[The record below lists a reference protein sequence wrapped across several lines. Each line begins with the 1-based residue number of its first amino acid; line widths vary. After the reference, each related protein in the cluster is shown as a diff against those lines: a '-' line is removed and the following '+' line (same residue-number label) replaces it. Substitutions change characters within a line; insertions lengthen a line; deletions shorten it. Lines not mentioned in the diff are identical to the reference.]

1 MREPLLAHKIISLEG
16 SLQVTQVN
24 PNGDPHEQVLRSLS
38 YLAVRAEQVGFL
50 KRLKA
55 KEVVIE
61 VSRVVN
67 HFIYAL
73 IVVLNDIVHLFRE
86 KWRSSAHF
94 IPKVVEIVCHGH
106 KAAMGPIVQRL
117 DRHVIGKLRVVGV
130 HDGHVSASFSC

>member
-1 MREPLLAHKIISLEG
+1 MREPLLAHKVISLKG

-67 HFIYAL
+67 YFVDAL
-73 IVVLNDIVHLFRE
+73 VVLLDDVEDIIRE
-86 KWRSSAHF
+86 KGSRSACL
-94 IPKVVEIVCHGH
+94 IGVAVELVCYLED
-106 KAAMGPIVQRL
+106 AA
-117 DRHVIGKLRVVGV
+117 
-130 HDGHVSASFSC
+130 